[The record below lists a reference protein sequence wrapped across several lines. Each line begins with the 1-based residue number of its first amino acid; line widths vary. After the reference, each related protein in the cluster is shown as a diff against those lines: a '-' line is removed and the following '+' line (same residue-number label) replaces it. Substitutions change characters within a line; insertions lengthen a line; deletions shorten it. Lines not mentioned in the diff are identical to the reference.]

1 MFDSSVFTQ
10 EELTAAIDCGS
21 KSILLCDNEF
31 TIPPVPDMKYTALGE
46 VVVKADFDKEFAD
59 RYKIVFS
66 GIIPTFSEKKLAEVL
81 GSFGNMSETY
91 IGVSVN
97 GYGINLIG
105 AAL

>member
-10 EELTAAIDCGS
+10 EELTAAIDGGS

-31 TIPPVPDMKYTALGE
+31 TIPPVPSMKYTALGE
-46 VVVKADFDKEFAD
+46 VIVKADFDREFAD
-59 RYKIVFS
+59 RHKIVFS
-66 GIIPTFSEKKLAEVL
+66 GIIPEFSEKKLAEVS
-81 GSFGNMSETY
+81 GSVGNMSETY

-105 AAL
+105 ASL